1 MSLELKPLMLGDL
14 NVGLPMILAPLAG
27 YTDQAYRMLCR
38 SLGAEYCATEMML
51 DKSLLI
57 SQKLRNRL
65 VQPYQGDAP
74 LAGQLI
80 GNEPEEMAA
89 AAVELQKMNLDV
101 IDLNFAC
108 PVRKAIGRRRG
119 GHLMRDP
126 DRVVAIVRAVIDA
139 VDLPV
144 TVKIRKSFAEDDTT
158 YDAMW
163 QILEE
168 SFTAGASMVCV
179 HARSVEALYRGRADW
194 NVLARVKQSYPDRTI
209 VGSGDVLSAQAGI
222 DMMEQTG
229 VDGVLAARGVLGNPW
244 LFRQF
249 RDIAAGREPYM
260 PSLAEQAQ
268 VMRRHFDHVVELYG
282 ESKGARIMRKF
293 GIRYGQMHPT
303 PKKLRVAFVE
313 VKNAKQW
320 HAVID
325 KFYAE

>member
-1 MSLELKPLMLGDL
+1 MSLELKPLKLGGPTIDL
-14 NVGLPMILAPLAG
+14 PLILAPLAG

-65 VQPYQGDAP
+65 VQPYDGDAP

-126 DRVVAIVRAVIDA
+126 DRAVAIVRAVIDA

-144 TVKIRKSFAEDDTT
+144 TVKIRKSFAEDDPT

-163 QILEE
+163 QILEG
-168 SFTAGASMVCV
+168 SFDAGAAMVCV
-179 HARSVEALYRGRADW
+179 HTRSVEALYRGRADW
-194 NVLARVKQSYPDRTI
+194 EVLAQVKQRFPTQTI
-209 VGSGDVLSAQAGI
+209 VGSGDVLSAHAGI
-222 DMMEQTG
+222 DMMKETG

-249 RDIAAGREPYM
+249 RDVAEGRDPYH
-260 PSLAEQAQ
+260 PSLTEQAQ
-268 VMRRHFDHVVELYG
+268 VMRRHFDHAVELYG

-303 PKKLRVAFVE
+303 PKKLRIAFVE
-313 VKNAKQW
+313 VKNADHW

-325 KFYAE
+325 KFYTE